1 MCLQASRPYQ
11 PVYSPNYHA
20 TFEVMMD
27 LQTEFVSLELH
38 EGEGP
43 EKKIVWSHGN
53 LSVQGT
59 DIAIDWGEFFIAV
72 YICTYTYILLGLPK
86 PSNLHWV

>member
-1 MCLQASRPYQ
+1 MCLQAPRPYH
-11 PVYSPNYHA
+11 PNYGPNYHA

-53 LSVQGT
+53 LSVKGT
-59 DIAIDWGEFFIAV
+59 DIYKDLGEFFIA
-72 YICTYTYILLGLPK
+72 I
-86 PSNLHWV
+86 